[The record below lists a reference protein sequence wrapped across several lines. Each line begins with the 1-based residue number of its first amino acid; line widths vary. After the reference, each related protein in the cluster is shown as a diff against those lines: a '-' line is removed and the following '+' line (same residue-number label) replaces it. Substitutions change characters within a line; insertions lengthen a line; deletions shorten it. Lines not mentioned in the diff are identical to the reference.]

1 MSQDTGRTTQA
12 ARPSIHLHIERL
24 VLDGVDIAPG
34 QRHVLQASVTT
45 ELTRLLT
52 DGGLAPGL
60 AQGIA
65 LPRLSAGGIQL
76 TGDSNPAQLGRQI
89 AQSVYGGIGHE

>member
-1 MSQDTGRTTQA
+1 MKQDAGPITQG

-24 VLDGVDIAPG
+24 VLNGVDIAPG
-34 QRHVLQASVTT
+34 QRHLLQASVTT

-60 AQGIA
+60 DQGIA
-65 LPRLSAGGIQL
+65 LPRLSTGGIQL
-76 TGDSNPAQLGRQI
+76 TGDNPTQLGQQI

>member
-1 MSQDTGRTTQA
+1 MNQDTGRTTQA

-34 QRHVLQASVTT
+34 QRHLLQAGVTA

-52 DGGLAPGL
+52 DGGLAPSL

-65 LPRLSAGGIQL
+65 LPRLSTGGIQL
-76 TGDSNPAQLGRQI
+76 NGGDDPTQLGQQI
-89 AQSVYGGIGHE
+89 ARSVYGGIGHE

>member
-1 MSQDTGRTTQA
+1 MN
-12 ARPSIHLHIERL
+12 INLHIERL
-24 VLDGVDIAPG
+24 VLDGVNIAAG
-34 QRHVLQASVTT
+34 QRHLLRASMEA

-60 AQGIA
+60 AQGVA
-65 LPRLSAGGIQL
+65 LPRLSASAMQL
-76 TGDSNPAQLGRQI
+76 TGNNPAQLGWQI